1 MTDTLNPEI
10 EEEEKPKWEPHLGSS
25 KPKTPPRLGYSNWD
39 VAKETTEATT
49 GNRHNFVN
57 IDKVEEEQPISKE
70 PTPIIG

>member
-1 MTDTLNPEI
+1 MEGIHKLTDTLNPEI

-49 GNRHNFVN
+49 GNRQ
-57 IDKVEEEQPISKE
+57 IEPIEQPISKE